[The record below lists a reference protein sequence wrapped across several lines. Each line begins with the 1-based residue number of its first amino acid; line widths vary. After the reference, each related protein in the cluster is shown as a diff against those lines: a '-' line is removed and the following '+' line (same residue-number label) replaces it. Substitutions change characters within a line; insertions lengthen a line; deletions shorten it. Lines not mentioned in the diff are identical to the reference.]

1 MALLLVVGDAWW
13 GRRAAPASGSVGG
26 VSRREQDRLAIVEAT
41 IELLSRGTLA
51 RLTMAEVS
59 RASGVPRAT
68 LYTHFSSKTEV
79 LEAVLLVEL
88 GRFMEAVE
96 SADRP
101 EDSPR
106 ERLVAGFCVT
116 VRRLRGH
123 IVLRRLLREE
133 PEVLLPLLV
142 TNDQVIQLGRAWTEQ
157 RLREIEAEAAA
168 AAGPAVPQMRDPADA
183 AEFVTRI
190 LASLLLFGGSHYDL
204 DDERQVAQLARDWVL
219 PVVFDE
225 RAPSGS

>member
-1 MALLLVVGDAWW
+1 MLARGTVA
-13 GRRAAPASGSVGG
+13 G
-26 VSRREQDRLAIVEAT
+26 VSRRREQDRIAIVEAT

-51 RLTMAEVS
+51 RLTMAEIA

-79 LEAVLLVEL
+79 LEAVLLAEL

-96 SADRP
+96 AADRP
-101 EDSPR
+101 GDSPA
-106 ERLVAGFCVT
+106 ERLVTGFCVT

-142 TNDQVIQLGRAWTEQ
+142 TNDQVVQLGRAWTEQ
-157 RLREIEAEAAA
+157 RLRDSVAEDHAACGRA
-168 AAGPAVPQMRDPADA
+168 ADA
-183 AEFVTRI
+183 RSRGCGRVRHSHPGVAPALRR
-190 LASLLLFGGSHYDL
+190 LAL
-204 DDERQVAQLARDWVL
+204 RPR
-219 PVVFDE
+219 
-225 RAPSGS
+225 R

>member
-1 MALLLVVGDAWW
+1 VRLG
-13 GRRAAPASGSVGG
+13 GSVAD
-26 VSRREQDRLAIVEAT
+26 VSRREQDRMAIVEAT

-51 RLTMAEVS
+51 RLTMAEIS

-96 SADRP
+96 AADRP
-101 EDSPR
+101 DEPAA
-106 ERLVAGFCVT
+106 ERLVAAFCIT

-123 IVLRRLLREE
+123 VVLRRLLREE
-133 PEVLLPLLV
+133 PEVILPLIV
-142 TNDQVIQLGRAWTEQ
+142 TNDEVLQLGRAWSEQ
-157 RLREIEAEAAA
+157 RLREAADET
-168 AAGPAVPQMRDPADA
+168 MRDPADA

-190 LASLLLFGGSHYDL
+190 LYSLLLFGGSHYDL
-204 DDERQVAQLARDWVL
+204 DDERQVAQLAREWVL
-219 PVVFDE
+219 PVVF
-225 RAPSGS
+225 RQG

>member
-1 MALLLVVGDAWW
+1 MLARGTVA
-13 GRRAAPASGSVGG
+13 G
-26 VSRREQDRLAIVEAT
+26 VSRREQDRIAIVEAT

-51 RLTMAEVS
+51 RLTMAEIA

-79 LEAVLLVEL
+79 LEAVLLAEL

-96 SADRP
+96 AADRP
-101 EDSPR
+101 GDSPA
-106 ERLVAGFCVT
+106 ERLVTGFCVT

-142 TNDQVIQLGRAWTEQ
+142 TNDQVVQLGRAWTEQ
-157 RLREIEAEAAA
+157 RLRDSVAEATPRS
-168 AAGPAVPQMRDPADA
+168 GEPPMRDPADA

-204 DDERQVAQLARDWVL
+204 DDERQVAQLAREWVL
-219 PVVFDE
+219 PVVFGPAGPASPP
-225 RAPSGS
+225 APSPR